1 MSKSVNKVILVG
13 HLGKRPALEK
23 MPSGD
28 SVVNVSIATSKS
40 WTDKNSGELVEA
52 TEWHQLAFFRGLADV
67 AGEYLKKGSKV
78 YIEGELKNSKWQDNN
93 GNDRYSTSVVV
104 KELVM
109 LDAKPQ
115 TNQAVN
121 HG

>member
-40 WTDKNSGELVEA
+40 WTDKQSGELRES
-52 TEWHQLAFFRGLADV
+52 TEWHQLAFFRRLADI
-67 AGEYLKKGSKV
+67 AGEYLRKGSKV
-78 YIEGELKNSKWQDNN
+78 YIEGELKNSKWQDTN

-104 KELVM
+104 NELVM

-115 TNQAVN
+115 TEQAVN